1 MFPPPVFN
9 VLMFV
14 ASTYIKSEVSFSS
27 AEYLSVVF
35 NQALNTRLVCLRHT
49 FVTTGQRR
57 PSVFP
62 FTKSFIRNEL
72 DFIELFAA
80 AMKRKRQFFK
90 QFDLPMGCL
99 LLDVWPSLEATL
111 QLLLGSSQSKPL

>member
-1 MFPPPVFN
+1 M
-9 VLMFV
+9 LMFI
-14 ASTYIKSEVSFSS
+14 ASTYIKSEVFFSS
-27 AEYLSVVF
+27 AGYLTVVF
-35 NQALNTRLVCLRHT
+35 NQALNIRLICLRHT
-49 FVTTGQRR
+49 FVTTGQRH

-72 DFIELFAA
+72 DFIELFSA

-90 QFDLPMGCL
+90 QFDLLMGCL

-111 QLLLGSSQSKPL
+111 QLLVGSSQSKGL